1 MDNKKYI
8 EALKSIIGDEN
19 VKENES
25 MSKHTSFRVG
35 GNADIYIEVD
45 SLEKLSKIL
54 DIKRDIPLTIIGN
67 GSNVLVKDNGIRGV
81 VLRYTAKNYTINNE
95 EDNVEV
101 EVDAGVVNAY
111 LAQILMNNSTTGF
124 EFASGIP
131 GTIGGA
137 IYMNAG
143 AYGKEMKNIVSN
155 VTYLDLKDNTI
166 HCIERDKCKFEYR
179 KSIFMNKD
187 AIILK
192 ARLIFTKGEKNDI
205 KAMMDFYKEKRVES
219 QPIEFP
225 NGGSTFKRGDGFITA
240 KLIDDAGLKGK
251 RIGGAEISKKHA
263 GFIINADNATAK
275 DILELSKYVQD
286 EVFKKFNKKIELEV
300 RILGE

>member
-8 EALKSIIGDEN
+8 EDLKSILGNEN
-19 VKENES
+19 VRVNEN
-25 MSKHTSFRVG
+25 MSKHTTFSVG

-45 SLEKLSKIL
+45 SIEKLSKI
-54 DIKRDIPLTIIGN
+54 IETKRNMPLTIIGN
-67 GSNVLVKDNGIRGV
+67 GSNILVKDNGIRGV
-81 VLRYTAKNYTINNE
+81 VLKYTAKNFTINYNE
-95 EDNVEV
+95 DDVEV
-101 EVDAGVVNAY
+101 EADAGIVNAY
-111 LAQILMNNSTTGF
+111 LAQVLMNNSVSGF

-143 AYGKEMKNIVSN
+143 AYGKEMKDIIFN
-155 VTYLDLKDNTI
+155 VTYLDLNDNTI
-166 HCIERDKCKFEYR
+166 HCISNDECKFEYR
-179 KSIFMNKD
+179 KSFFMNKEV
-187 AIILK
+187 IIIK
-192 ARLIFTKGEKNDI
+192 AKLLFTKGEKNDI
-205 KAMMDFYKEKRVES
+205 KATMDKYREKRVES

-240 KLIDDAGLKGK
+240 KLIDEAGLKGK

-263 GFIINADNATAK
+263 GFIINKDNATAK

-286 EVFKKFNKKIELEV
+286 EVLKKFNKKIELEV